1 MFSFDTKVKNL
12 TDPSTINQPTNNL
25 ESIKPGKKNPET
37 EIQSWNSIK
46 VQNLQRSESRNSK
59 ILQNPLIKEKP
70 RW

>member
-25 ESIKPGKKNPET
+25 ESIK
-37 EIQSWNSIK
+37 
-46 VQNLQRSESRNSK
+46 
-59 ILQNPLIKEKP
+59 QNPLIKEKP